1 MVANRVA
8 RGLGFFWL
16 ATGAV
21 ACAGAGEEPA
31 APVGVAAVV
40 DNGLS
45 ANGLSANGLSANGLS
60 ANGLSA
66 NGLSA
71 NGLSANGLS
80 ANGLSANGLSANGLS
95 ANGLSANGLTAAGF
109 LGNGSTVLTDPLT
122 QQFLAYVVSCA
133 LNDQQSLTFTVGT
146 TTYTFPG
153 GLGLAPQWGAA
164 HGSCDGSCQRW
175 VSACVLARVDAAG
188 VHREISVR
196 GPSLALLPTWSELLQ
211 YTQREATYFG
221 NLFIPGQPRY
231 LCLSPGQTEDERA
244 CGDSLSDCPMTVLG
258 SCSKVCAFQGLFGDF
273 DFCSDA
279 GRFGT
284 GQTYAESVT
293 VYLPK

>member
-16 ATGAV
+16 ATGAF
-21 ACAGAGEEPA
+21 ACAGPGDEPV

-80 ANGLSANGLSANGLS
+80 ANGLSANGL
-95 ANGLSANGLTAAGF
+95 TAAGL
-109 LGNGSTVLTDPLT
+109 LGNGSTALTDPLA
-122 QQFLAYVVSCA
+122 QQFLKYVVSCA
-133 LNDQQSLTFTVGT
+133 LNDQQSLTFTVGK
-146 TTYTFPG
+146 TTYSFPG
-153 GLGLAPQWGAA
+153 GLGLAPQWGAS

-196 GPSLALLPTWSELLQ
+196 GPSLALLPTWSELFQ

-231 LCLSPGQTEDERA
+231 VCLSPGQTGDQRA
-244 CGDSLSDCPMTVLG
+244 CGDSLSNCPMTVLG

-273 DFCSDA
+273 DFCSDS

>member
-1 MVANRVA
+1 MLANRVA
-8 RGLGFFWL
+8 RGLGFLWL
-16 ATGAV
+16 ATGAL
-21 ACAGAGEEPA
+21 ACAGAGEEPG
-31 APVGVAAVV
+31 APVGAAAVV

-80 ANGLSANGLSANGLS
+80 ANGLSANGLSANGLTAS
-95 ANGLSANGLTAAGF
+95 GL
-109 LGNGSTVLTDPLT
+109 LGSGSTALTDPTT
-122 QQFLAYVVSCA
+122 QQLLKYIVSCA
-133 LNDQQSLTFTVGT
+133 LDDQQSLTFTAGGT
-146 TTYTFPG
+146 TYKFPG
-153 GLGLAPQWGAA
+153 GLGLAPQWGSA
-164 HGSCDGSCQRW
+164 HGSCDGPCQRW

-196 GPSLALLPTWSELLQ
+196 GPSLALLPTWSELFQ

-221 NLFIPGQPRY
+221 NLFIAGQPRY
-231 LCLSPGQTEDERA
+231 VCLSPGQTEDERA

-258 SCSKVCAFQGLFGDF
+258 SCAKDCAFQGLFGDF
-273 DFCSDA
+273 DLCSDS
-279 GRFGT
+279 GRFGI